1 MPASTN
7 RLSSPGPRRDDD
19 LAVALVLPFQGSAGM
34 FGPSCQAS
42 ARLAIEELNDA
53 SGVAG
58 RRLRAVEVDGGM
70 HPDAVAA
77 EIDRLTT
84 AGDIDAVVG
93 WHISAVRHAI
103 TSRLQG
109 RLPYVYATV
118 YEGGE
123 SSDGVFVAAE
133 TPRTQLWPAMRW
145 MRGELGSSAWFAVG
159 NDYVWPRA
167 TTAAA
172 RQYVAQLGGTW
183 RGERYVPLGTRDFST
198 VLDELEAVRLDT
210 VLMFLI
216 GEDLVHFNRQFARRG
231 LDAQML
237 RFGTMVDE
245 NVLLGIGAAGTRR
258 MYAAA
263 GYFGSLATSESLD
276 FVARMVRRFGPFAPP
291 TSNFGEACY
300 EGVHL
305 LGQLMGARRTA
316 GEPLIDAAQ
325 RIAYGTPRGDA
336 RLMANHLNRSVY
348 MAEASGLDFDVMA
361 RL

>member
-1 MPASTN
+1 M
-7 RLSSPGPRRDDD
+7 
-19 LAVALVLPFQGSAGM
+19 ALVLPFRGSAGM

-42 ARLAIEELNDA
+42 ARLAIEELNETV
-53 SGVAG
+53 GAG
-58 RRLRAVEVDGGM
+58 GRWVRAVEVDGGM

-84 AGDIDAVVG
+84 AGAIDAVVG
-93 WHISAVRHAI
+93 WHISAVRQAI
-103 TSRLQG
+103 TSRLRG
-109 RLPYVYATV
+109 RLPYVYTTV

-123 SSDGVFVAAE
+123 TSDGVFVAAE

-145 MRGELGSSAWFAVG
+145 LHGELGSRSWFSVG
-159 NDYVWPRA
+159 NDYVWPRG

-172 RQYVAQLGGTW
+172 RQYAAQLGDDW
-183 RGERYVPLGTRDFST
+183 RGERYVPLGTRDFSA
-198 VLDELEAVRLDT
+198 VLDALEAARADT

-231 LDAQML
+231 LDARMV

-245 NVLLGIGAAGTRR
+245 NVLLGIGASGTHGI
-258 MYAAA
+258 YSAA
-263 GYFGSLATSESLD
+263 GYFGALATAESMD

-291 TSNFGEACY
+291 ASNFGEACY

-305 LGQLMGARRTA
+305 LAHLVRARRHRD
-316 GEPLIDAAQ
+316 EPLIEAAQ
-325 RIAYGTPRGDA
+325 RISYGTPRGDA
-336 RLMANHLNRSVY
+336 RVVANHLNRSVY
-348 MAEASGLDFDVMA
+348 MARAAGVGFDVTA

>member
-1 MPASTN
+1 MPASMN
-7 RLSSPGPRRDDD
+7 GLFDSEPRQGDDV
-19 LAVALVLPFQGSAGM
+19 AVALVLPFRGPAGM

-42 ARLAIEELNDA
+42 ARLAIGELNSG

-58 RRLRAVEVDGGM
+58 RRLHAIEIDGGM
-70 HPDAVAA
+70 HPEAVAA

-84 AGDIDAVVG
+84 AREIDAVVG
-93 WHISAVRHAI
+93 WHISAVRQAI

-109 RLPYVYATV
+109 RLPYVYTTV

-145 MRGELGSSAWFAVG
+145 MHGEVGSRAWFSVG
-159 NDYVWPRA
+159 NDYVWPRN

-172 RQYVAQLGGTW
+172 RQYTAQLGDVW
-183 RGERYVPLGTRDFST
+183 RGERYVPLGTRDFSL
-198 VLDELEAVRLDT
+198 VLDALETAGADT

-216 GEDLVHFNRQFARRG
+216 GEDMVHFNRQFARRG

-258 MYAAA
+258 IYAAA
-263 GYFGSLATSESLD
+263 GYFGGLTTSESMD
-276 FVARMVRRFGPFAPP
+276 FIGRMVQRFGPCAPP
-291 TSNFGEACY
+291 VSNVGEACY
-300 EGVHL
+300 EGIHL
-305 LGQLMGARRTA
+305 LGHLLGARRTA

-336 RLMANHLNRSVY
+336 RVMANHLGRSVY
-348 MAEASGLDFDVMA
+348 MAEASGLEFDVTT